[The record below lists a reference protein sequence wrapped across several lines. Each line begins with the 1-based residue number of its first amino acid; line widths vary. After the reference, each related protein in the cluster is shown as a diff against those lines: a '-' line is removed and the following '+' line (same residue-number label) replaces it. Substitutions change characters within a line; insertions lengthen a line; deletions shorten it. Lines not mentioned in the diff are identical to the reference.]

1 MNKFYPEPGDTIV
14 CKNGRRFICVSR
26 KEYED
31 RFGFRFDET
40 IFAYGLRDKQNH
52 MRWRDNSGKSYDS
65 HDYSI
70 KSVISSKT
78 TTDSPKNSYDDPEFK
93 VRVLELENKY
103 LRALLRQ
110 AGVLF

>member
-1 MNKFYPEPGDTIV
+1 MNEFYPEPGDIIV
-14 CKNGRRFICVSR
+14 CNNGRRFICVSR

-31 RFGFRFDET
+31 RFGYHFNET
-40 IFAYGLRDKQNH
+40 IFAFHEYAGGGH
-52 MRWRDNSGKSYDS
+52 MRWRDNSGKSYGS
-65 HDYSI
+65 PDYSI
-70 KSVISSKT
+70 QSVISNKT
-78 TTDSPKNSYDDPEFK
+78 KNSSKDSHDDPEFK